1 MAVRVGERITGR
13 AVLTPAEIAEFAR
26 LSGDPSPLHH
36 DEASARQSR
45 FGGII
50 VSGPQIIT
58 LMLGLLPA
66 HFGRTGQTVLGL
78 EFSLRFVQ
86 AIRAGE
92 TMAMGWRVTAAE
104 PKARLGGDLI
114 TLTGEITDEHGAL
127 RFTVQGTALV
137 AAEL

>member
-1 MAVRVGERITGR
+1 MVVRVGEQITGR

-26 LSGDPSPLHH
+26 LSGDPNLLHH
-36 DEASARQSR
+36 DEAAARRSR

-50 VSGPQIIT
+50 VSGPQTIA

-66 HFGRTGQTVLGL
+66 HFGRTGQAVLGL
-78 EFSLRFVQ
+78 DFSFRFVR

-92 TMAMGWRVTAAE
+92 TMAMTWRVTAVE
-104 PKARLGGDLI
+104 PAARLGGERV
-114 TLTGEITDEHGAL
+114 TVTGEITNEHGQL
-127 RFTVQGTALV
+127 RFTAQGTILV